1 MWKIKNIFPQ
11 KANKR
16 NWILLGLGALA
27 ISLILIFWIIAWSGA
42 DEHFLENPTIKN
54 GKQKIVDDKIAEVY
68 AEYSCD
74 FKNETLIKGYIEK
87 IDSTSVLVNDGRKQ
101 TAIFLKPD
109 TVFVRVSIY
118 PNGSSELAELPRT
131 EIKTGQDIVL
141 SVFTETDGT
150 LYTLL
155 VKQIELKNL

>member
-54 GKQKIVDDKIAEVY
+54 EKQKIVDDKIAEVY

-74 FKNETLIKGYIEK
+74 FKNETLNFNVEVAQFKLK
-87 IDSTSVLVNDGRKQ
+87 ILPQYVLN
-101 TAIFLKPD
+101 
-109 TVFVRVSIY
+109 
-118 PNGSSELAELPRT
+118 
-131 EIKTGQDIVL
+131 
-141 SVFTETDGT
+141 
-150 LYTLL
+150 
-155 VKQIELKNL
+155 